1 MPTIPWA
8 AILTH
13 APAIVAAAERL
24 LARTGPNKIAEKTPG
39 TEARLERMEKASE
52 ESARLIQ
59 DIAQQLQALAV
70 AQEAAAQR
78 TRRAVIVGA
87 VAVGLA
93 VVAGV
98 LAVVW

>member
-13 APAIVAAAERL
+13 APAIVSAAERL
-24 LARTGPNKIAEKTPG
+24 LARTGPTKSIDKAQG
-39 TEARLERMEKASE
+39 IEARLERLEKGSA

-59 DIAQQLQALAV
+59 DIAQQLQAIAV

-78 TRRAVIVGA
+78 TRVAVIVGA
-87 VAVGLA
+87 VAAGLA